1 MSVGVQCGR
10 TVCCAVSGIQTI
22 TKANGG
28 IATKREITIADEDD
42 VSVWC

>member
-10 TVCCAVSGIQTI
+10 TVCVSGIQTI